1 MKLLNHIPHKLKKRT
16 LKLGEGRGNVN
27 QFWRNSRYYNTL
39 KILKATDLEAYRY
52 LKDRLR
58 VKGIIGKSTYNQ
70 SFTGSLMSD
79 FVWRETPQGAA
90 FWALMDDYV
99 KKQRFDNAKR
109 KGAKK

>member
-1 MKLLNHIPHKLKKRT
+1 MKLLNHVPHKLKKRT
-16 LKLGEGRGNVN
+16 LKLAEGRGDVN
-27 QFWRNSRYYNTL
+27 QFWRNSRYYRTL

-58 VKGIIGKSTYNQ
+58 VKGIIGKKTMNQ
-70 SFTGSLMSD
+70 AFTGSLMSD
-79 FVWRETPQGAA
+79 FPWMKTPQGAA

-109 KGAKK
+109 KGE